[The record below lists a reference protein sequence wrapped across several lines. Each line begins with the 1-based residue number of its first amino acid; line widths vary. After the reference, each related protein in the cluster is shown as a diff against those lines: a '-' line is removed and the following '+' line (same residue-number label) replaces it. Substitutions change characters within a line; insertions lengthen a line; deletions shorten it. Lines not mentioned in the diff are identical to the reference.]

1 MKTSKRAE
9 KLRYW
14 QEINS
19 AYEGSRLT
27 IKAFCLSQ
35 NISYKNFLNYRYR
48 TKQSSVPNSSLFIP
62 VEIKA
67 EHQAVKNNVLA
78 NLSPLT
84 LVLNGNVQLQIPIEA
99 VSRNVLCAVFSALGV
114 LG

>member
-9 KLRYW
+9 KLKYW

-19 AYEGSRLT
+19 AYEGSGLS

-48 TKQSSVPNSSLFIP
+48 TKQSSVLHSSLFIP
-62 VEIKA
+62 VKIKA
-67 EHQAVKNNVLA
+67 NHQDINTNVMV
-78 NLSPLT
+78 NVSPLI
-84 LVLNGNVQLQIPIEA
+84 LMLSGNIQLQIPVEI
-99 VSRNVLCAVFSALGV
+99 VSKNLLHTVFSALEV
-114 LG
+114 L